1 MQLFWRPF
9 ISRFVPRST
18 KRSKHPRNMTGCDGL
33 ALHDARPWV
42 VAGQHVGRYEP
53 ASILAALP
61 GFGGLDPALLTGK
74 TIRQIDAQT
83 IASGVSVGGFF
94 VVADAA
100 AALLFDDPGTARV
113 WANNL
118 KQVNTEIA
126 PSLTYVASGHS
137 SVSLL
142 KLT

>member
-1 MQLFWRPF
+1 
-9 ISRFVPRST
+9 
-18 KRSKHPRNMTGCDGL
+18 MTGCDGL

-94 VVADAA
+94 VVSDAA
-100 AALLFDDPGTARV
+100 AALLFDKKDDAAR
-113 WANNL
+113 WSNNH
-118 KQVNTEIA
+118 KHVNIDIA
-126 PSLTYVASGHS
+126 ESLTYVANGHS
-137 SVSLL
+137 NVSLANF
-142 KLT
+142 TYI